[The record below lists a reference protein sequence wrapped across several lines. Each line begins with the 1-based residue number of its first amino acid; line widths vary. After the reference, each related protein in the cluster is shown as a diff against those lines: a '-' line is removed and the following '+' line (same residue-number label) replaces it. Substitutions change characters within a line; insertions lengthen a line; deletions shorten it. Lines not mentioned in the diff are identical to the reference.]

1 MSPSHTHCFE
11 NPRLAR
17 PRESR
22 RICTLVVDA
31 EEDFDWAAPQRGTS
45 YSTVCMRQTATLH
58 QILGAWGIVPTYLL
72 TYPILQD
79 QDVVALL
86 RGQVERGQCEVGL
99 QLHPWITPPFAEDL
113 RRENSFLGN
122 LARNVEEQKLLTLK
136 ARFGEAFAMP
146 PLVFRA
152 GRYGIS
158 GETPGLVEKHGL
170 AVDTSI
176 APRTNFQDEGGPN
189 YRTVDYRPFW
199 FGRDRDLLELPL
211 CRSIVGWAGPL
222 ASRAYEV
229 AESAMLAGSRATSLV
244 TRARFAERITLSP
257 EGNDIRAM
265 RRLVNRLVA
274 RGDQVLSLSFH
285 SSSLHAGRNPYV
297 RSKAELHRFYD
308 ALSSAIAYLVDD
320 MSFSFA
326 PIAAIPGML
335 APPGEA
341 LPRP

>member
-11 NPRLAR
+11 NPRLAM

-31 EEDFDWAAPQRGTS
+31 EEDFDWDAPQRDTS
-45 YSTVCMRQTATLH
+45 YSTACMRQTATLH

-72 TYPILQD
+72 TYPVLQD
-79 QDVVALL
+79 EDVIALL
-86 RGQVERGQCEVGL
+86 RGQLERGQCEVGL

-113 RRENSFLGN
+113 SHENSFLGN
-122 LARNVEEQKLLTLK
+122 LDRNVEERKLLTLK
-136 ARFGEAFAMP
+136 ARFEDVFAMP

-158 GETPGLVEKHGL
+158 ARTPGLVEKHGL
-170 AVDTSI
+170 TVDTSI
-176 APRTNFQDEGGPN
+176 APRTNFQDEGGPD

-211 CRSIVGWAGPL
+211 CRGIVGWGGRL
-222 ASRAYEV
+222 ASRAYEI
-229 AESAMLAGSRATSLV
+229 AGSAMLAGTHATAIV

-257 EGNDIRAM
+257 EGNDILAM
-265 RRLVNRLVA
+265 RRLIGRLVA
-274 RGDQVLSLSFH
+274 RGDQILSLSFH

-308 ALSSAIAYLVDD
+308 ALSSTIAYLVDE

-335 APPGEA
+335 APPGPD
-341 LPRP
+341 LLLQ